1 MRLFGFE
8 IKQAANEDEEELTS
22 FAAPS
27 NDDGAINV
35 GSALGGSYGMLLDL
49 EGSAKTESE
58 LVTKYRTMALNP
70 EIQQAVD
77 EIVNEAIA
85 IDSDEKVVEVI
96 LDDVDMPD
104 KIKKLIE
111 TEFDGVLSLLDF
123 SNMGYEIFSKFY
135 VDGRINY
142 HAIIDEKNIKKGIQE
157 LRYIDPRKI
166 RLIREIESKPI
177 KEQGSGTSKTIKKE
191 YYMYSENGFGTQ
203 ASTSNFSSN
212 ESVSGVRI
220 AKDSIVRVTSGIM
233 NENNSLVLSHLHK
246 ATKPLNQLRMLE
258 DATVIYTLTRAPER
272 RVFYIDVGNLPKAK
286 AEQYLQD
293 MMARHK
299 NKVAYDPTTGE
310 IRDDRKMMTMTE
322 DYWFPRREGS
332 RSTEIDTLPAGQGL
346 GDNDNLEYFLNRLY
360 KSLNVPIGRLQPENM
375 YSFGR
380 TSEITREELKFSKFV
395 MRLRS
400 KFSIVFD
407 RLLERQLILKG
418 IITPSEWKGIQDKI
432 RYDFVQDNYFQ
443 ELKKAEILRERLGT
457 LRDTE
462 EYVGKYFSLEW
473 VNKTILQMSD
483 KELKEMRDQIDKEK
497 KLGLYR
503 EDEEFGGDG
512 GGDDGGGN
520 PFEKEK
526 EETPE
531 PKPIAKPPVNIPKK
545 ADDEEQEQDEK

>member
-8 IKQAANEDEEELTS
+8 IKQAVDGEEEELPS
-22 FAAPS
+22 FTAPQ
-27 NDDGAINV
+27 NEDGGINV
-35 GSALGGSYGMLLDL
+35 GAALGGSYGMLLDL

-104 KIKKLIE
+104 KIKGLIE
-111 TEFDGVLSLLDF
+111 TEFDGILSLLDF
-123 SNMGYEIFSKFY
+123 SNMGYEIFTKFY

-166 RLIREIESKPI
+166 RLIREIEAKPI
-177 KEQGSGTSKTIKKE
+177 KEQGSGTLKSVKKE

-203 ASTSNFSSN
+203 TSTNNFTSND
-212 ESVSGVRI
+212 SVTGIRI

-346 GDNDNLEYFLNRLY
+346 GDNDNLEYFLNRYTNL
-360 KSLNVPIGRLQPENM
+360 
-375 YSFGR
+375 
-380 TSEITREELKFSKFV
+380 
-395 MRLRS
+395 
-400 KFSIVFD
+400 
-407 RLLERQLILKG
+407 
-418 IITPSEWKGIQDKI
+418 
-432 RYDFVQDNYFQ
+432 
-443 ELKKAEILRERLGT
+443 
-457 LRDTE
+457 
-462 EYVGKYFSLEW
+462 
-473 VNKTILQMSD
+473 
-483 KELKEMRDQIDKEK
+483 
-497 KLGLYR
+497 
-503 EDEEFGGDG
+503 
-512 GGDDGGGN
+512 
-520 PFEKEK
+520 
-526 EETPE
+526 
-531 PKPIAKPPVNIPKK
+531 
-545 ADDEEQEQDEK
+545 